1 MAMGQEQ
8 VVRQLLTERDKL
20 FAYIWAIVRDDHLA
34 EDVFQDVTLLAMKK
48 ADEIDGPDHLP
59 NWLRSTARHRA
70 LYALRQRGA
79 GPILD
84 ADLLD
89 MMESDWKQL
98 DPYAAD
104 DMTDALRQC
113 LDRLSPDARKLIE
126 MRYRESI
133 KPAGIAER
141 LGRKVTTV
149 YVTLTRAHKSLGD
162 CIRRR
167 LAHVHD

>member
-1 MAMGQEQ
+1 MSMGQEQ

-20 FAYIWAIVRDDHLA
+20 FAYIWAIVRDDHVA
-34 EDVFQDVTLLAMKK
+34 EDVFQDVSLLAIKK
-48 ADEIDGPDHLP
+48 AEEIDGPDHLP
-59 NWLRSTARHRA
+59 NWLRATARYRA
-70 LYALRQRGA
+70 LHAMRQRG
-79 GPILD
+79 GSPILD

-89 MMESDWKQL
+89 MMESNWKQF

-113 LDRLSPDARKLIE
+113 LNHLSPDALKLIE
-126 MRYRESI
+126 MRYGESI
-133 KPAGIAER
+133 KPAGIAQR

-162 CIRRR
+162 CIRQR
-167 LAHVHD
+167 LAHAHD